1 MSNNSHKSKIVV
13 IGAGNVG
20 ATIAYTLMVRKQAND
35 IVLVDLNEAL
45 ARGTALDIA
54 HGTGFYKQI
63 RVRQGGYE
71 ECADANVII
80 ITAGLAR
87 KPGQTRLDLAKA
99 NVSIA
104 QDITRN
110 IMKYAENPLIVV
122 VSNPAD
128 ILTAAVTRESG
139 LPADRVIG
147 SGTSLDTARFR
158 YALSRMFESDISDID
173 AYVLGEHGDSQVAI
187 WSDVSVGGLDLDDFS
202 QQNNLSL
209 DKNLLAEWTKDAGA
223 EVIGLKGATFYGI
236 AMSVS
241 CIVESIMKDKH
252 TVLPVAHVLDESFG
266 EWAGV
271 AISLP
276 CRVGRD
282 GIEKAYRLPMTEE
295 EREAMNRS
303 VNTLREFQ
311 KNALHD

>member
-1 MSNNSHKSKIVV
+1 M
-13 IGAGNVG
+13 
-20 ATIAYTLMVRKQAND
+20 
-35 IVLVDLNEAL
+35 
-45 ARGTALDIA
+45 
-54 HGTGFYKQI
+54 
-63 RVRQGGYE
+63 
-71 ECADANVII
+71 
-80 ITAGLAR
+80 
-87 KPGQTRLDLAKA
+87 
-99 NVSIA
+99 
-104 QDITRN
+104 
-110 IMKYAENPLIVV
+110 
-122 VSNPAD
+122 
-128 ILTAAVTRESG
+128 
-139 LPADRVIG
+139 
-147 SGTSLDTARFR
+147 
-158 YALSRMFESDISDID
+158 
-173 AYVLGEHGDSQVAI
+173 LGEHGDSQVAI